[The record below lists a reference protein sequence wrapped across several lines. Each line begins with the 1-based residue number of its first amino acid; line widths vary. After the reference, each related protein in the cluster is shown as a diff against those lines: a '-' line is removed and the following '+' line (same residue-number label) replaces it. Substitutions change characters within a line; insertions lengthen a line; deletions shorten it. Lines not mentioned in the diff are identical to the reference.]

1 MVLVFL
7 VAEVMGRGHGD
18 CWHGQDGGGSHRD
31 ADESYRGKDWEMGAR
46 LDHRHKICGQGKS
59 FSFLGC

>member
-18 CWHGQDGGGSHRD
+18 CWHGQDGGGSHRG
-31 ADESYRGKDWEMGAR
+31 ADRSLRGKDWEMGPR
-46 LDHRHKICGQGKS
+46 LDHRAQNIDQGKKLF
-59 FSFLGC
+59 FS

>member
-7 VAEVMGRGHGD
+7 VAEVMGRGHDD
-18 CWHGQDGGGSHRD
+18 CWHGEDGGGSHWD
-31 ADESYRGKDWEMGAR
+31 TDESYRGKDWEMGAR
-46 LDHRHKICGQGKS
+46 LGHRHKICGQGKS

>member
-18 CWHGQDGGGSHRD
+18 CWHGQDGGGSHWH
-31 ADESYRGKDWEMGAR
+31 ANESYRGKDWEMGAR